1 MKYLI
6 GIYLMLDGL
15 FSMALVW
22 DKRNAWQIARMFRV
36 AMGVLVMVI

>member
-15 FSMALVW
+15 FSIALVW
-22 DKRNAWQIARMFRV
+22 DKRNVWQIARMVRV